1 VIAQQ
6 NSVQR
11 FVSLIHQEAEKGGEG
26 ADQCT
31 TVQDVIER
39 QLAAHAEVLRT
50 ETETVTSAVA
60 ANGRLLQRVTAHRI
74 LLSVILS
81 YIAGLLTVLIFQ
93 EFLPHI

>member
-1 VIAQQ
+1 LFLSSIRKLKRVG
-6 NSVQR
+6 R
-11 FVSLIHQEAEKGGEG
+11 G

-31 TVQDVIER
+31 TVQDVIES
-39 QLAAHAEVLRT
+39 QLAAHAEVLRA

-60 ANGRLLQRVTAHRI
+60 ANGRLLQRVTAHRV

-81 YIAGLLTVLIFQ
+81 YIAGLLTVLIIQ